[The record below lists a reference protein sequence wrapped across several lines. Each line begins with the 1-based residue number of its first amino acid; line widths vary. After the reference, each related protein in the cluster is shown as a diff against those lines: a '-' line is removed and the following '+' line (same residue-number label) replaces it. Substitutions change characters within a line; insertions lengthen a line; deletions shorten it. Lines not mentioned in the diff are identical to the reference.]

1 MLNAENFMV
10 EIDPYQNLVYF
21 EKNHP
26 EEAQKIRE
34 EGKLRRLQQL
44 EGQPDVEADLE
55 GYMNEFHKVFSKI
68 TGRS

>member
-1 MLNAENFMV
+1 MV

-44 EGQPDVEADLE
+44 EGQPDIEPDFE
-55 GYMNEFHKVFSKI
+55 GYMNEFHKMFAKT

>member
-1 MLNAENFMV
+1 MV

-34 EGKLRRLQQL
+34 EGRSRRLQQL
-44 EGQPDVEADLE
+44 EGQPDIKPDFE
-55 GYMNEFHKVFSKI
+55 GYMNEFQKMFAKT